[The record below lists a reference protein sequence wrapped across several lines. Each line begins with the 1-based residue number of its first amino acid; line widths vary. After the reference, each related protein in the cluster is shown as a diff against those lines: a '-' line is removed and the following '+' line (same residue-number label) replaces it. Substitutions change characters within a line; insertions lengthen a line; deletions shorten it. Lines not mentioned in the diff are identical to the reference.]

1 MLRPYSYT
9 VTKQTNKH
17 TPANAFGI
25 GPAHKE
31 QESQR
36 SSLVTQT
43 SVGLLCIYMKSPE
56 LCGTAFALAGTEP
69 RGRFHTHVRS
79 EMFADFKLSSYGNYL
94 IFPFADLEMMT
105 RWVGGG

>member
-1 MLRPYSYT
+1 MIFICVTLRFKILY
-9 VTKQTNKH
+9 KQTNKH

-43 SVGLLCIYMKSPE
+43 SV
-56 LCGTAFALAGTEP
+56 
-69 RGRFHTHVRS
+69 S
-79 EMFADFKLSSYGNYL
+79 E
-94 IFPFADLEMMT
+94 T
-105 RWVGGG
+105 